1 MYIQIYILNIIYI
14 IIIHYICSIY
24 ILSLPFSAFLA
35 ICSSFQ
41 MMTLFEE
48 DNILERIG
56 MNLFNLNSQKHSPKP
71 SKESRLQIS
80 AIRYNNLI
88 CVFG

>member
-1 MYIQIYILNIIYI
+1 MLYI
-14 IIIHYICSIY
+14 IMHYICSIVY

-48 DNILERIG
+48 DTLEKIG
-56 MNLFNLNSQKHSPKP
+56 MNLFNLNSQRHSPKL
-71 SKESRLQIS
+71 SKEAGCRFLPLDTIT
-80 AIRYNNLI
+80 
-88 CVFG
+88 